1 MTFMDRLDHDESHL
15 LDVFRYATQ
24 SELDEF
30 YTKIRS
36 SFSAVAGIDDS
47 YAVTRGTENT
57 IVGPL
62 PTSGQ
67 TETTDT
73 VVSAS
78 PYIYNVSVRS
88 DYGMCG
94 MIAEGDRAGGFKS
107 MVVAQYTGVSLQKD
121 LSCWQRYSGG
131 SWGAFS
137 SYAEYISTDP
147 NNVRANPN
155 RRTHHIRATNDAVI
169 QVVSV
174 FAIGQAIYL
183 AESGAQIT
191 ITNSNSN
198 FGGCAALLLAT
209 RKTCSLKTTPGASTH
224 CASSRSLREI
234 TERQQ
239 DLPRQPDEHP
249 C

>member
-1 MTFMDRLDHDESHL
+1 MTFMDRLDHDESHHL

-47 YAVTRGTENT
+47 YAVTRSTENT
-57 IVGPL
+57 IVGPA
-62 PTSGQ
+62 PNVGQ

-78 PYIYNVSVRS
+78 PYVYNVSVRS

-94 MIAEGDRAGGFKS
+94 MIADGDRAEGFKS

-131 SWGAFS
+131 TWGAFS

-155 RRTHHIRATNDAVI
+155 RRSHHIRATNDAVI

-174 FAIGQAIYL
+174 FAIGQAIHHL

-198 FGGCAALLLAT
+198 FGAAALLWLLAT
-209 RKTCSLKTTPGASTH
+209 RKTCSLKTAPGASTH
-224 CASSRSLREI
+224 CAVLSIPSRN
-234 TERQQ
+234 
-239 DLPRQPDEHP
+239 H
-249 C
+249 